1 MPAIPASFDVTV
13 TPSVIS
19 AGGSALALNGL
30 MLTNGTRVPIGS
42 VLSFPASI
50 SVASYFG
57 ASSVEAQA
65 AAIYFAGYDNSNVK
79 PAALLIAQY
88 PTVAVSSFLRG
99 GSLAG
104 LTLAQL
110 VLLTGTLIVTND
122 GTLRTS
128 SAINLTGATSFSNAA
143 TIIQAAF
150 VTPGFTV
157 TFDSVSNAF
166 VFTDATTGPASTMS
180 FATGTLAVGLA
191 LTSATGAV
199 VSQGSAIATPT
210 PFMNAVTN
218 QTQNWATFFTTF
230 DPDLGAGNAVKQAFA
245 AWTNAQI
252 DRYAYACWDTDIT
265 PTLST
270 AATASLGYLLGPNG
284 NNSNGTVVIYGT
296 DWTKAAF
303 FCGATAAIDFTQL
316 NGRITFKYKSQGGL
330 TAEVTSQTVAANLIA
345 NGYNY
350 YGIEATANQAFTF
363 FAPGSITGQF
373 NWADSYINQ
382 VWLNNALQLAAM
394 ILLTQLKSIPYNAA
408 GYALMRQAW
417 MDPITQA
424 VNFGAIRAGVPL
436 SLLQAANVNNA
447 AGVPIDSLLSS
458 QGFYLQ
464 ILPATAQV
472 RGARG
477 SPPCTLWYM
486 DGGSVHHINLASI
499 EVQ

>member
-30 MLTNGTRVPIGS
+30 MLTNGTRVPIGA
-42 VLSFPASI
+42 VLLFPASL

-65 AAIYFAGYDNSNVK
+65 AAIYFSGYDNSNLK

-88 PTVAVSSFLRG
+88 PTVAVASYLRG
-99 GSLAG
+99 GSLAA
-104 LTLAQL
+104 LSLAQL
-110 VLLTGTLIVTND
+110 TALSGVLTVTND
-122 GTLRTS
+122 GVAKTS
-128 SAINLTGATSFSNAA
+128 SAINLATATSFSNAA
-143 TIIQAAF
+143 TLIQAGFTA
-150 VTPGFTV
+150 PGFTV
-157 TFDSVSNAF
+157 SFDSVSSAF
-166 VFTDATTGPASTMS
+166 VFTDILTGAASTMS
-180 FATGTLAVGLA
+180 FATGTLSAGLA
-191 LTSATGAV
+191 LTSVTGAV
-199 VSQGSAIATPT
+199 LSQGSGIATPT
-210 PFMNAVTN
+210 PFMNAVSAV
-218 QTQNWATFFTTF
+218 TQNWATFFTTF
-230 DPDLGAGNAVKQAFA
+230 DPDLGAGNTVKQAFA

-252 DRYAYACWDTDIT
+252 SRYCYAAWDTDIT

-270 AATASLGYLLGPNG
+270 AATTSLGYILGPNG
-284 NNSNGTVVIYGT
+284 INSAGTVVIYGT

-303 FCGATAAIDFTQL
+303 FCGATASIDFSQL
-316 NGRITFKYKSQGGL
+316 NGRITYKYKSQGGL
-330 TAEVTSQTVAANLIA
+330 TPEVTSATVASNLIA

-350 YGIEATANQAFTF
+350 YGIEATANQSFIF
-363 FAPGSITGQF
+363 FAPGTVSGQF
-373 NWADSYINQ
+373 QWADRYINPI
-382 VWLNNALQLAAM
+382 WLNNALQLAAM
-394 ILLTQLKSIPYNAA
+394 VLLTQLKSIPYNTA
-408 GYALMRQAW
+408 GYALMRAAW
-417 MDPITQA
+417 GDPITQA

-436 SLLQAANVNNA
+436 SMLQASNVNNA

-458 QGFYLQ
+458 VGYYLQ

-486 DGGSVHHINLASI
+486 DGGSVHRINLASI

>member
-42 VLSFPASI
+42 VLSFPASS

-65 AAIYFAGYDNSNVK
+65 AAIYFSGYDNSTVK
-79 PAALLIAQY
+79 PGALLIAQY
-88 PTVAVSSFLRG
+88 PTVAVSAYLRG

-110 VLLTGTLIVTND
+110 VLLTGTLSVTND
-122 GTLRTS
+122 GTVHTS
-128 SAINLTGATSFSNAA
+128 AAISLTSATSFSNAA

-150 VTPGFTV
+150 TAPAFTV
-157 TFDSVSNAF
+157 TFDSVASAF
-166 VFTDATTGPASTMS
+166 VFTDTLTGATSTMT
-180 FATGTLAVGLA
+180 FATGTLATGLA
-191 LTSATGAV
+191 LTAATGAV
-199 VSQGSAIATPT
+199 LSQGSAIATPT
-210 PFMNAVTN
+210 PFMNAITN
-218 QTQNWATFFTTF
+218 STQNWATFFTTF
-230 DPDLGAGNAVKQAFA
+230 DPDLGAGNTVKLAFA

-252 DRYAYACWDTDIT
+252 DRFAYACWDTDIT

-270 AATASLGYLLGPNG
+270 AATTSMGYLIGSNG
-284 NNSNGTVVIYGT
+284 TNSNGTVMIYGT

-303 FCGATAAIDFTQL
+303 FSGATAAIDFSQF
-316 NGRITFKYKSQGGL
+316 NGRITYKYKSQGGL

-350 YGIEATANQAFTF
+350 YGIEATANQNFTF
-363 FAPGSITGQF
+363 FAPGTISGQF
-373 NWADSYINQ
+373 QWADSYVNQ
-382 VWLNNALQLAAM
+382 IWLNNALQLAAM
-394 ILLTQLKSIPYNAA
+394 VLLTQLKSIPYNAA

-417 MDPITQA
+417 GDPITQA

-458 QGFYLQ
+458 AGYYLQ

-477 SPPCTLWYM
+477 TPPCTLWYM